1 MKNHTIRVYPSSENL
16 AKEEQFAYKLAKM
29 ASDNAP
35 IDPAAEEMVINR
47 FIDNASVAI
56 ASVNRTPV
64 ANARSQALAHPRS
77 PGATVFG
84 MPNDQRFEATWAT
97 WANNTAVREL
107 DFHDTFLA
115 AEYSHPGDNIPP
127 ILAVAQQ
134 LGKSGKEL
142 IDGVLTGYEV
152 QVNLVKGVCLHEYKK
167 DHCAHMCPGQAA
179 GIGTMLGLDTDT
191 IFRSVNQAVHV
202 SFSTRQSRKG
212 EISSWKAYVPAHS
225 AKLAIEA
232 VDRAMRGEKSPSPIY
247 EGEDSVIAWM
257 LSGPDGSYEVPL
269 PEAGESKRAILDT
282 YTKEHS
288 AEYQAQA
295 LIDLAFRMREKID
308 NFDDIEHIM
317 LHTSHHTHNVIGTGA
332 NDPQKMDPNASRE
345 TLDHS
350 IMYIFTIALE
360 DGAWHHVDSYTPERA
375 GRADTVK
382 LWHKIETCEDPEW
395 TSRYHDSDPKR
406 KAFGA
411 RVEITFKN
419 GEKLIDELA
428 LANAHSD
435 GARPFGRAE
444 YIKKFETLTT
454 DIITPEESARFLE
467 TVQNLPNLSGEELL
481 NLNVQVSPDKMPLHE
496 RDTRGIF

>member
-1 MKNHTIRVYPSSENL
+1 
-16 AKEEQFAYKLAKM
+16 
-29 ASDNAP
+29 
-35 IDPAAEEMVINR
+35 
-47 FIDNASVAI
+47 
-56 ASVNRTPV
+56 
-64 ANARSQALAHPRS
+64 
-77 PGATVFG
+77 
-84 MPNDQRFEATWAT
+84 
-97 WANNTAVREL
+97 
-107 DFHDTFLA
+107 
-115 AEYSHPGDNIPP
+115 
-127 ILAVAQQ
+127 
-134 LGKSGKEL
+134 
-142 IDGVLTGYEV
+142 
-152 QVNLVKGVCLHEYKK
+152 
-167 DHCAHMCPGQAA
+167 
-179 GIGTMLGLDTDT
+179 
-191 IFRSVNQAVHV
+191 
-202 SFSTRQSRKG
+202 
-212 EISSWKAYVPAHS
+212 
-225 AKLAIEA
+225 
-232 VDRAMRGEKSPSPIY
+232 
-247 EGEDSVIAWM
+247 
-257 LSGPDGSYEVPL
+257 
-269 PEAGESKRAILDT
+269 
-282 YTKEHS
+282 
-288 AEYQAQA
+288 
-295 LIDLAFRMREKID
+295 
-308 NFDDIEHIM
+308 
-317 LHTSHHTHNVIGTGA
+317 
-332 NDPQKMDPNASRE
+332 MDPNASRE